1 VTTPLAGTAVGRDG
15 AQTAVSVPR
24 SGAPVAS
31 SKSQSSFEDERER
44 SAERLLNTSLRHQYD
59 PVVEI
64 DWNAD
69 PLPGVFW
76 LPPHRSSLYGTD
88 LWRSMTLE
96 QQVELTKNE
105 VSSAASAGIWFET
118 ILMQMLIRH
127 YYDQDPTSSH
137 AQYALT
143 EVADECR
150 HSIMFGRLIAR
161 LGTPP
166 YPASA
171 RDQFLGRF
179 LKTTATGAHMFA
191 AILIA
196 EEILDAF
203 QREIMADDTL
213 QPLIRTVA
221 RIHVVEEARHVKYA
235 REELPRQV
243 EGASRLGMAYSRLII
258 GRAANSIVNRLI
270 HPGLYRSVGIDG
282 KVGRRAAMANPN
294 FQATLRWAGQR
305 ATSYLGELGLI
316 SGPGALLW
324 RHSGLL

>member
-1 VTTPLAGTAVGRDG
+1 MTTPL
-15 AQTAVSVPR
+15 TAVSVPR
-24 SGAPVAS
+24 SDAHVAS
-31 SKSQSSFEDERER
+31 SKGQSSIGTAVDERER
-44 SAERLLNTSLRHQYD
+44 GAERLLATSLRHQYD
-59 PVVEI
+59 PIVEI
-64 DWNAD
+64 DWTAD
-69 PLPGVFW
+69 PLPGVYW

-105 VSSAASAGIWFET
+105 VASAASAGIWFET

-150 HSIMFGRLIAR
+150 HSIMFGRLISK
-161 LGTPP
+161 LGCPP
-166 YPASA
+166 YPATR

-179 LKTTATGAHMFA
+179 LKTTATGPHMFA

-203 QREIMADDTL
+203 QREIMADETL

-235 REELPRQV
+235 REELPRQI
-243 EGASRLGMAYSRLII
+243 EGAGRLSMAYSRLII
-258 GRAANSIVNRLI
+258 GRAANSIVNRLV
-270 HPGLYRSVGIDG
+270 HPSLYQSVGLNP
-282 KVGRRAAMANPN
+282 KVGRKAAMSNPN
-294 FQATLRWAGQR
+294 FRATLRWAGQR
-305 ATSYLGELGLI
+305 ATAYLGELGLI
-316 SGPGALLW
+316 GAPGKLLW